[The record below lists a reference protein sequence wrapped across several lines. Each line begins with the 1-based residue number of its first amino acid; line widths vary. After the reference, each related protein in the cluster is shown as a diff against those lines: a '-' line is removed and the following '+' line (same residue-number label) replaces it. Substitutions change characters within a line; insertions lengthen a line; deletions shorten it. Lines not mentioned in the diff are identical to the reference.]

1 MIRNFYQQKFTCAR
15 TKCEAI
21 VKNIFAPWALEL
33 VLQDLI
39 KTEAIALSI
48 DTSNHGYLKLLPIL
62 ARFYNNESN
71 EIATKLMDFIDV
83 KGETAEIISSE
94 VLKVIEKFGVS
105 DKIVAM
111 SADNTNSNFGG
122 LNRAGR
128 VNVHTKVKTALQRE
142 VIGLGCPAHIVHN
155 TCRTAMDT
163 IPVDVEH
170 LLRKVYG
177 YFHIYTVR
185 VEALKDFCD
194 FVGEAYQT
202 IFSRSTMRWLS
213 MLPAVE
219 RILQMYAPLK
229 SCFLSLEKCSAVLRK
244 LLDDPLTKLWVTF
257 AHANLTLFS
266 GTIRQLESQDCC
278 AVKTG
283 EKLKSLGIVLRGR
296 LAYHHMMMAKRT
308 PLPHMLMTSFLNRY
322 QYSCSIFQK
331 KELQLKK
338 NF

>member
-1 MIRNFYQQKFTCAR
+1 MRNFYQQKLTCAR
-15 TKCEAI
+15 TKCKAI

-33 VLQDLI
+33 VSQDSI

-48 DTSNHGYLKLLPIL
+48 DTSNHGHLKLLPIL

-71 EIATKLMDFIDV
+71 EIATKLIDIIDV
-83 KGETAEIISSE
+83 KGETAKIISSE

-111 SADNTNSNFGG
+111 SANNTNSNFGS

-128 VNVHTKVKTALQRE
+128 VNVHTKVKTALRRE

-155 TCRTAMDT
+155 SCRTAMDT

-185 VEALKDFCD
+185 VKALKDFCD

-202 IFSRSTMRWLS
+202 ILSHSTVRWLS

-219 RILQMYAPLK
+219 HILQMYAPLK
-229 SCFLSLEKCSAVLRK
+229 SYFLSLKKCPAVLRK
-244 LLDDPLTKLWVTF
+244 LFDDSLTMLWVTF
-257 AHANLTLFS
+257 AHASLTLFS
-266 GTIRQLESQDCC
+266 DTIRQLESQDCC
-278 AVKTG
+278 AVETG

-296 LAYHHMMMAKRT
+296 LADDFISESVSV
-308 PLPHMLMTSFLNRY
+308 LLFNLS
-322 QYSCSIFQK
+322 
-331 KELQLKK
+331 EE
-338 NF
+338 

>member
-1 MIRNFYQQKFTCAR
+1 MIRNFCQQKFTCAR

-33 VLQDLI
+33 VSQDLI

-48 DTSNHGYLKLLPIL
+48 DISNHGHLKLLPIL

-71 EIATKLMDFIDV
+71 EIATKLIDFIDV

-122 LNRAGR
+122 SNRAGR

-142 VIGLGCPAHIVHN
+142 VNGLWCPAHIVHN

-177 YFHIYTVR
+177 YFLIYTVR

-202 IFSRSTMRWLS
+202 ILSHSTVRWLS
-213 MLPAVE
+213 MLPTVE

-229 SCFLSLEKCSAVLRK
+229 SY
-244 LLDDPLTKLWVTF
+244 
-257 AHANLTLFS
+257 
-266 GTIRQLESQDCC
+266 
-278 AVKTG
+278 
-283 EKLKSLGIVLRGR
+283 LKN
-296 LAYHHMMMAKRT
+296 AQQ
-308 PLPHMLMTSFLNRY
+308 F
-322 QYSCSIFQK
+322 
-331 KELQLKK
+331 
-338 NF
+338 